1 MKFIIF
7 FSVAAIGMVSAAG
20 IIKHDKS
27 TTRARREEHPLAFP
41 GCISAFGENYPYK
54 CSSAALCLYCP
65 GDIGDGVC
73 QVCNGNSQCPNG
85 EDEEGC
91 EVSDV
96 PFLNAICPSNYPYSC
111 ATMGSANTVLCI
123 SEEQICDGIFQCSD
137 DSDEFTC
144 DYSEAYGDAGGQC
157 QVPNQSKIGTG
168 GMAVLQSQMLE
179 AHNYFRCLHGSVAM
193 TTSQTAID
201 DAIIAAA
208 NCTAAGTMIHSYPGE
223 NIASISSEISEATG
237 YGLTKLWYDEIADY
251 NYNDPDSSTGIIGHF
266 TQVVWAASTNLGCA
280 YNVDTVNDRVYVA
293 CEYEPYGNYNGQ
305 YTSNVNTPI

>member
-1 MKFIIF
+1 MKFIILF
-7 FSVAAIGMVSAAG
+7 AVAASGMVSAAG
-20 IIKHDKS
+20 IIKNKYVKS
-27 TTRARREEHPLAFP
+27 ITRARREEHPLASQL
-41 GCISAFGENYPYK
+41 CIDFFGANYPYK
-54 CSSAALCLYCP
+54 CSSAAICLYCP

-91 EVSDV
+91 E
-96 PFLNAICPSNYPYSC
+96 
-111 ATMGSANTVLCI
+111 
-123 SEEQICDGIFQCSD
+123 
-137 DSDEFTC
+137 
-144 DYSEAYGDAGGQC
+144 DYSEDYGDAGGQC

-179 AHNYFRCLHGSVAM
+179 AHNYFRCLHGAVAM

-208 NCTAAGTMIHSYPGE
+208 NCTAAGTLIHSYPGE
-223 NIASISSEISEATG
+223 NLASMSSEISEATG

-251 NYNDPDSSTGIIGHF
+251 NYNDPDSSTGVIGHF

-293 CEYEPYGNYNGQ
+293 CEYEPYGNYIGQ